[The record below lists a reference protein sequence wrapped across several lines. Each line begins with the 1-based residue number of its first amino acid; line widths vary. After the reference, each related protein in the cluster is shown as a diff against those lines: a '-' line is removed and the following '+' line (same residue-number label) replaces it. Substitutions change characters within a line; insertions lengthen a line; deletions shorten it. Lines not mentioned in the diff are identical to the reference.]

1 MRGRRWQGQGL
12 EGTCRGEAGVH
23 RSAQHA
29 QSTVQLHRQ
38 SLPIRSY
45 HTLARY
51 ARGWKNPTRL
61 TSVDWY
67 SHENLISA
75 LTERGINE
83 QGGGGRERDREKE
96 RRVASLQRVALWHSP
111 LTGSGTSGGGD
122 SLSNNALSI
131 VALNAK
137 GKWSAATLPSL
148 PRFRSS
154 HSSRVTTPS

>member
-1 MRGRRWQGQGL
+1 MR
-12 EGTCRGEAGVH
+12 
-23 RSAQHA
+23 
-29 QSTVQLHRQ
+29 
-38 SLPIRSY
+38 
-45 HTLARY
+45 
-51 ARGWKNPTRL
+51 
-61 TSVDWY
+61 
-67 SHENLISA
+67 
-75 LTERGINE
+75 ERGINE

-148 PRFRSS
+148 SIGAVEAPQSS
-154 HSSRVTTPS
+154 SKLIVSAFGKSIYDT